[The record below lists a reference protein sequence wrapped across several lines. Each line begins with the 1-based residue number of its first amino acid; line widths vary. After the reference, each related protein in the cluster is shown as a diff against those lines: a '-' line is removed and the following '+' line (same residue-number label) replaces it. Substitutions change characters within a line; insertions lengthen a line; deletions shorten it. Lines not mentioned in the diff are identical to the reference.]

1 MSDLIGRIMNDVK
14 VERDAAEQGAGAI
27 FSVIKERVGLRT
39 FQMLRVPFPDAEVWI
54 DRHSGIEGYG
64 AGDYFLKD
72 LGLSGPAVDIIERA
86 TSSGVPLDAAQK
98 MFTIIYDAIQ
108 KEAIEPVAAKVAER
122 VPNPEALR
130 TPVKKKLGPFWQK

>member
-1 MSDLIGRIMNDVK
+1 MSDLIGRIMKEVK

-64 AGDYFLKD
+64 AGDYFSKD
-72 LGLSGPAVDIIERA
+72 HELSGPAVDMIERA
-86 TSSGVPLDAAQK
+86 TSSGVPLDAAQR

-108 KEAIEPVAAKVAER
+108 NEAIESVAAKVADR
-122 VPNPEALR
+122 VPSPA
-130 TPVKKKLGPFWQK
+130 TMTSPVKKNTGPFWYK